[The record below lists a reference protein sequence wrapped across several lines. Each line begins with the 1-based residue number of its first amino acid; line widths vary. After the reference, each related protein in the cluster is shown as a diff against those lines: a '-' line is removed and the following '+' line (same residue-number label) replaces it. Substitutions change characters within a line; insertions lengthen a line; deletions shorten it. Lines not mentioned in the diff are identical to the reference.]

1 MFQYL
6 ILDAG
11 ISGSSHG
18 SVLVPCG
25 FFQWLTSQAHIA
37 KDKRWTG
44 KSFQS
49 STADGSVFKV
59 WLPAEK
65 VKVRVDLE
73 HPDRM
78 SIFGL
83 LDIVLIAVDDS
94 AKFATDQ
101 TER

>member
-1 MFQYL
+1 
-6 ILDAG
+6 
-11 ISGSSHG
+11 
-18 SVLVPCG
+18 
-25 FFQWLTSQAHIA
+25 
-37 KDKRWTG
+37 
-44 KSFQS
+44 
-49 STADGSVFKV
+49 VFEV
-59 WLPAEK
+59 WLPVEK

-83 LDIVLIAVDDS
+83 LDIVSIAVDDS

>member
-1 MFQYL
+1 MRFL
-6 ILDAG
+6 
-11 ISGSSHG
+11 
-18 SVLVPCG
+18 PM
-25 FFQWLTSQAHIA
+25 AHIA

-44 KSFQS
+44 ESFQS